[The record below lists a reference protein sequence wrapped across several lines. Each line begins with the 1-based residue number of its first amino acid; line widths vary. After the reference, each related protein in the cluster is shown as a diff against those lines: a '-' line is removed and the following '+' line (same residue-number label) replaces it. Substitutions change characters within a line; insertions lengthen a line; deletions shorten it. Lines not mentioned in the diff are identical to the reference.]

1 MTDADGN
8 PLPGVTVDI
17 GGKTGGTD
25 ENGRF
30 DLEDIPS
37 GTHTVVITDGG
48 GRVVGHG
55 EITISQG
62 DDTELTLTVDE
73 NWSPLVKPGPDTQNI
88 RLELVIGADGSIAV
102 KSAVDITPEPLEPG
116 PQTGDGSTLLIW
128 IMILLMSSAILFL
141 LPLAK
146 KQRKSE

>member
-1 MTDADGN
+1 M
-8 PLPGVTVDI
+8 
-17 GGKTGGTD
+17 
-25 ENGRF
+25 
-30 DLEDIPS
+30 
-37 GTHTVVITDGG
+37 VITDGG

-62 DDTELTLTVDE
+62 DDTELTLTVNE
-73 NWSPLVKPGPDTQNI
+73 NGSPLVKPGPDTQNI

>member
-55 EITISQG
+55 KITISQG

-73 NWSPLVKPGPDTQNI
+73 NGSPLVKPGPDTQNI

-102 KSAVDITPEPLEPG
+102 KSAVDITPE
-116 PQTGDGSTLLIW
+116 T
-128 IMILLMSSAILFL
+128 A
-141 LPLAK
+141 
-146 KQRKSE
+146 